1 MNEFIVKDIP
11 IELIDDF
18 PDHPFK
24 VVRDDKMDELKESI
38 ISHGVLYPV
47 LVREKSDG
55 RYEMIAGHRRKMA
68 SELIGNDAIRSMICD
83 YDDATAAI
91 VMVESNIHQRE
102 NLLPS
107 EKAFA
112 YKIWYEAM
120 KHQGKTT
127 SRPVGEKSID
137 ELAAKSDD
145 SSRQIQ
151 RYIRLTYLVP
161 ELLEYVD
168 KGNIKMRPAVEMSYL
183 DEDAQ
188 RDIVEFIDENEVFP
202 SHAQTIRMR
211 KLFNDGELDTLAIYE
226 IMDED
231 KPNQQEHIS
240 VPVDRIRNKLPK
252 TPSKRI
258 DFIVNAIDHYSK
270 YLERKN
276 NKEAR

>member
-24 VVRDDKMDELKESI
+24 VVRDDKMNELKDSI
-38 ISHGVLYPV
+38 INHGVLYPV

-120 KHQGKTT
+120 KHQGRTT

-151 RYIRLTYLVP
+151 R
-161 ELLEYVD
+161 
-168 KGNIKMRPAVEMSYL
+168 
-183 DEDAQ
+183 
-188 RDIVEFIDENEVFP
+188 
-202 SHAQTIRMR
+202 
-211 KLFNDGELDTLAIYE
+211 
-226 IMDED
+226 
-231 KPNQQEHIS
+231 
-240 VPVDRIRNKLPK
+240 
-252 TPSKRI
+252 
-258 DFIVNAIDHYSK
+258 
-270 YLERKN
+270 
-276 NKEAR
+276 

>member
-24 VVRDDKMDELKESI
+24 VVKDDKMDELKDSI

-47 LVREKSDG
+47 LVREKTNG

-68 SELIGNDAIRSMICD
+68 SELIGNDSIRAMICD
-83 YDDATAAI
+83 YDNATAAI

-120 KHQGKTT
+120 KHQGRIT
-127 SRPVGEKSID
+127 SRPLGEKSID

-211 KLFNDGELDTLAIYE
+211 KLFNDGELDALAIYE
-226 IMDED
+226 IMDEE

-240 VPVDRIRNKLPK
+240 VPVDRIRSKLPK

-270 YLERKN
+270 YLERQKS
-276 NKEAR
+276 KDAR